1 MIDGPMGDLTFSSK
15 KSDNQDRWALT
26 PEALDSLLDLLG
38 PDRDEAGR
46 RYEQIRGKL
55 TRIYDWRGC
64 PYPEELAD
72 ETMNRVA
79 HKLAGG
85 LEVRAED
92 PFRYFC
98 GVAQMVFKEVL
109 REQKRRREAFSE
121 IRQSEPTAYHPPD
134 PAEDDER
141 LHCLRDCMA
150 QLDDD
155 QRTLM
160 VDYYTGEGG
169 GRIRNRK
176 KLARQLGIALN
187 ALRIR
192 AYRLR
197 SQLEDCVRE
206 CASAKNA

>member
-1 MIDGPMGDLTFSSK
+1 MIGAPMGDLNVSSTHGDE
-15 KSDNQDRWALT
+15 SRWALT

-46 RYEQIRGKL
+46 RYEQIRAKL
-55 TRIYDWRGC
+55 TRIFDWRGC
-64 PYPEELAD
+64 HYPEELAD

-85 LEVRAED
+85 LEVRADD

-109 REQKRRREAFSE
+109 REQKKNREALSE
-121 IRQSEPTAYHPPD
+121 MRQSEPVAFHPPD
-134 PAEDDER
+134 PAEEDER
-141 LHCLRDCMA
+141 LRCLRDCMA

-155 QRTLM
+155 QRSLM

-169 GRIRNRK
+169 RRIRNRK
-176 KLARQLGIALN
+176 KLARRLGIAMN

-197 SQLEDCVRE
+197 SQLEDCVRD
-206 CASAKNA
+206 CASTKNE

>member
-1 MIDGPMGDLTFSSK
+1 M
-15 KSDNQDRWALT
+15 SDTDAQGARGTGDRWALT

-38 PDRDEAGR
+38 PDRETAAR
-46 RYEQIRGKL
+46 EYERIRGKL
-55 TRIYDWRGC
+55 LRIFQWRGC
-64 PYPEELAD
+64 AHPEELVD

-109 REQKRRREAFSE
+109 RDQRRQRDAVSE
-121 IRQSEPTAYHPPD
+121 MKKITPP
-134 PAEDDER
+134 PVEEAEDDDR
-141 LHCLRDCMA
+141 LVCLRGCMGE
-150 QLDDD
+150 LDDD
-155 QRTLM
+155 ERDLM
-160 VDYYTGEGG
+160 LEYYTGEGG
-169 GRIRNRK
+169 DRIRRRK
-176 KLARQLGIALN
+176 ALAEELDIAMN

-197 SQLEDCVRE
+197 KKLEDCVRE
-206 CASAKNA
+206 CMA